1 VDVIAGPFDACAS
14 RPKSLFAEQP
24 LYSDFNFVTESGML
38 ADITPDKSLVK
49 KLGLSGYRTEQALAE
64 LVDNSIDARIPGRTE
79 HIVVRLDFERHRIV
93 VEDDGCGMD
102 GGGLAQAMVIARSD
116 KDEGKLGRFG
126 IGMKGACSALGRRFE
141 IVTSQ
146 EGSGVRHRARYDEKE
161 WLGDASKGWDNF
173 EVEEARPARGEED
186 WHGTRVIID
195 PAAVPMYSNQTARF
209 RERFGTRY
217 SPYLESG
224 QVDIRINT
232 LACSPAAPALADGS
246 EWEPVDIRL
255 AQGRRIAGRLGLL
268 QKRSVRGEYGIHLF
282 KNGRLIKAFEKFG
295 FPAHPENSRLIG
307 DLSLDHVPVSFNKS
321 TFIKESDAYVEALDE
336 FGRSG
341 ALSRALRSSRPSCR
355 PSASV
360 ASVMDYFGGRG
371 PPRRMERRIRASESA
386 RVLDLAAGREFAA
399 GVPGGAAVSIR
410 FGKSQGGPL
419 YETSA
424 KGEGEGVQVSVNT
437 GSPAFGL
444 VGNPAFLVGL
454 IASEAEL
461 ISKYP
466 EHAARMLEERNR
478 RVEGFVREWEKAGA
492 AAPAAA
498 AGERRHRE
506 PSVPD
511 VRGYGLYRDLLE
523 IHDHLRAVY
532 PMRFQFTALSTLRPY
547 LHNLLGR
554 VVYTVH
560 APRGNGDELA
570 GRIMDEFKGRVSA
583 VDRPAPD
590 TIKALFYSGPAS
602 TVVAVREYASIPN
615 STVAPPAKALV
626 DLVVEKDVHKAP
638 IHGDE
643 PRMVLHAM
651 LRHGLVDL
659 AEVRRQAR
667 RAKQS
672 ARIEAI
678 IGAGPA

>member
-1 VDVIAGPFDACAS
+1 
-14 RPKSLFAEQP
+14 
-24 LYSDFNFVTESGML
+24 ML
-38 ADITPDKSLVK
+38 VDITPDKSLVK

-79 HIVVRLDFERHRIV
+79 HVCVRLDFERRRII
-93 VEDDGCGMD
+93 VEDDGSGMD
-102 GGGLAQAMVIARSD
+102 GGGLARAMVIAKSD
-116 KDEGKLGRFG
+116 KDEDKLGRFG
-126 IGMKGACSALGRRFE
+126 MGMKGACSALGRRFE

-146 EGSGVRHRARYDEKE
+146 EGSDAQYRARYDEKE
-161 WLGDASKGWDNF
+161 WLGDASKGWGNF
-173 EVEEARPARGEED
+173 EVEEARPARGEEG
-186 WHGTRVIID
+186 WHGTRVSID

-209 RERFGTRY
+209 RERFGARY
-217 SPYLESG
+217 SPYLRSG

-232 LACSPAAPALADGS
+232 LACTPVAPALADGS
-246 EWEPVDIRL
+246 EWMPVDIRL

-268 QKRSVRGEYGIHLF
+268 KKRSVRGEYGIHLF

-295 FPAHPENSRLIG
+295 FPAHPENSQLIG
-307 DLSLDHVPVSFNKS
+307 ELSLDHVPVNFNKS
-321 TFIKESDAYVEALDE
+321 MFIEESDAYAEALDA
-336 FGRSG
+336 FGKSDE
-341 ALSRALRSSRPSCR
+341 LSRMLRCSKPARRPA
-355 PSASV
+355 ASV

-371 PPRRMERRIRASESA
+371 PPHRMERRIRAAESA
-386 RVLDLAAGREFAA
+386 RVLDEAAGKEFAVDA
-399 GVPGGAAVSIR
+399 HGGTPVSIR
-410 FGKSQGGPL
+410 FEKSRSGPL
-419 YETSA
+419 YATSA
-424 KGEGEGVQVSVNT
+424 KDGGVQVRVNT
-437 GSPAFGL
+437 GNPAFGL
-444 VGNPAFLVGL
+444 VGNPAFMVGL

-466 EHAARMLEERNR
+466 KRAAQILEERNR
-478 RVEGFVREWEKAGA
+478 RVEGFVREWEKHSVTGTTAG
-492 AAPAAA
+492 
-498 AGERRHRE
+498 GGQRHRE
-506 PSVPD
+506 PSLPD
-511 VRGYGLYRDLLE
+511 IRGYGLYRDLLE
-523 IHDHLRAVY
+523 IHDHLRATY

-560 APRGNGDELA
+560 ALRGNGDELA

-583 VDRPAPD
+583 VDRPRPD

-602 TVVAVREYASIPN
+602 TVVAVREYASVPN

-626 DLVVEKDVHKAP
+626 DLVIEKDVYKAP

-659 AEVRRQAR
+659 AEVRKQAR

-678 IGAGPA
+678 IEEGPA